1 MIEPTDTN
9 LQLYEDWVTS
19 PNQNEVFLADKVKTC
34 YKCKVKQGLHAH
46 FSFSFGYVLTC
57 YSHKLPS
64 ISLIL
69 ESDNIKALSNLQRMY
84 TNRSVYPIHVAAAQA
99 QALML

>member
-34 YKCKVKQGLHAH
+34 YKCKVKQGQC
-46 FSFSFGYVLTC
+46 SVKP
-57 YSHKLPS
+57 YSR
-64 ISLIL
+64 IFV
-69 ESDNIKALSNLQRMY
+69 Q
-84 TNRSVYPIHVAAAQA
+84 
-99 QALML
+99 